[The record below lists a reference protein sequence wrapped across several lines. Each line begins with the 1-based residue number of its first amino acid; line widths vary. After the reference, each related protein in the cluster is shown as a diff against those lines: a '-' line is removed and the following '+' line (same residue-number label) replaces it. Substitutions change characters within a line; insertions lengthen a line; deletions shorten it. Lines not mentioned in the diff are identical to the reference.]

1 MREAF
6 NDGLIEAAAALSAC
20 SVVLDEAVLVTP
32 RGIPPMPN
40 GADTADAIAGVAY
53 VVRGVIGKIESLIE

>member
-1 MREAF
+1 MPEAL
-6 NDGLIEAAAALSAC
+6 NGDLIEAAAALSAC

-32 RGIPPMPN
+32 RGIPMMPN

-53 VVRGVIGKIESLIE
+53 VLHHVLGKIESLIQ